1 MKQKR
6 VVRMTIGL
14 LLVTMMLTGP
24 TVMAAQSNFDGYQGS
39 TYSVGYLRA
48 SFEEFTSSFSA
59 QTGDSTSDVYTLMD
73 GTGTYT
79 SFGVDETL
87 KIFAYGWNSCFFQK
101 LCNGSAKSA
110 NCHYYIDSG
119 EVKYTSVYV

>member
-1 MKQKR
+1 MKRKR

-24 TVMAAQSNFDGYQGS
+24 TVMAAQRNFDGYQGS
-39 TYSVGYLRA
+39 TYYVGYLRA

-59 QTGDSTSDVYTLMD
+59 HTGDSTNDVYTLMD
-73 GTGTYT
+73 GT
-79 SFGVDETL
+79 
-87 KIFAYGWNSCFFQK
+87 K

>member
-1 MKQKR
+1 MKRKR

-24 TVMAAQSNFDGYQGS
+24 TVMAAQRNFDGYQGS
-39 TYSVGYLRA
+39 TYYVGYLRA

-79 SFGVDETL
+79 SGNDQYTL
-87 KIFAYGWNSCFFQK
+87 RIFSYGWNSCFFQK
-101 LCNGSAKSA
+101 LCKGRAKSA
-110 NCHYYIDSG
+110 HCKYQIDSG
-119 EVKYTSVYV
+119 PVEEVSVYV